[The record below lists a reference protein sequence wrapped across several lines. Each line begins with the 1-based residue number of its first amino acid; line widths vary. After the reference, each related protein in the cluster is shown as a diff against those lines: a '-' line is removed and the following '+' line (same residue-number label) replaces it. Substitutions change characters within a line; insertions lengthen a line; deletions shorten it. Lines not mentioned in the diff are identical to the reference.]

1 MQADYA
7 LDIRECFIT
16 HWVYADFDVIRN
28 YNREL
33 QIISYI
39 IKTEHGIREI
49 PFSSYYHIP

>member
-33 QIISYI
+33 QI
-39 IKTEHGIREI
+39 REI
-49 PFSSYYHIP
+49 EL

>member
-33 QIISYI
+33 QIMVMG
-39 IKTEHGIREI
+39 TEW
-49 PFSSYYHIP
+49 STA